1 MSRNQTQDKQ
11 KLLDQFKKTP
21 IVQVA
26 CERCGVPRATY
37 YRWRKDDEKFTEA
50 CDAAIEESTGFI
62 NDMAESQLIAAI
74 KEKNM
79 TAIIYWLKSNHAK
92 YATKIQVSGQIN
104 HQIEALT
111 PEQSAVVAEA
121 LRLSG
126 LVTIKEQYNG

>member
-1 MSRNQTQDKQ
+1 MSRNQSEDKQ
-11 KLLDQFKKTP
+11 KVLDQLHKTP
-21 IVQVA
+21 VIQVA

-37 YRWRKDDEKFTEA
+37 YRWRKDDEEFAAK

-79 TAIIYWLKSNHAK
+79 TAIIYWLKSNHSK
-92 YATKIQVSGQIN
+92 YATKIQVSGQID
-104 HQIEALT
+104 HKLEALT
-111 PEQSAVVAEA
+111 PEQAEIVGQA

-126 LVTIKEQYNG
+126 LISTSEETDG

>member
-1 MSRNQTQDKQ
+1 MSRNQQKDKE
-11 KLLDQFKKTP
+11 KLLDQLKKTP

-37 YRWRKDDEKFTEA
+37 YRWRKDDESFAEA
-50 CDAAIEESTGFI
+50 CEAAVEESTGFV

-92 YATKIQVSGQIN
+92 YATKIHLSGQIG
-104 HQIEALT
+104 HRFDALT
-111 PEQSAVVAEA
+111 PEQAEIVAKA
-121 LRLSG
+121 LELSG
-126 LVTIKEQYNG
+126 LTSEGTING